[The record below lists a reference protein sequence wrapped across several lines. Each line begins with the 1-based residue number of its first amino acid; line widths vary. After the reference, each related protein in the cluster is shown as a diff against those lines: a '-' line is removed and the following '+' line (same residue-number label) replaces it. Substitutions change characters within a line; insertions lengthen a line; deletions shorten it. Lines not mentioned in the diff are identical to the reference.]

1 MSTVRYGTVLL
12 HKKSLRKCF
21 VAASQLQD
29 EDGRFRPYTD
39 PKAGLLDMKLDGKG
53 SVDGDGR
60 IPKFPRGCL
69 ADTLSAVEFVPNP
82 DQREPGDWSSDS
94 SDDSGSDDEAE

>member
-1 MSTVRYGTVLL
+1 
-12 HKKSLRKCF
+12 
-21 VAASQLQD
+21 
-29 EDGRFRPYTD
+29 
-39 PKAGLLDMKLDGKG
+39 MKLDGKG

-94 SDDSGSDDEAE
+94 SDDSGSDDVAFGGHGCRECLLFLKSGLLFLGRPVG